1 MRFYLPIII
10 LLGLII
16 TSCNNKKAYNSSI
29 VELTKSDNFDELI
42 NSDSPV
48 LIDFYADWC
57 KPCKAQAPILEELKD
72 ELNDN
77 LDIIK
82 VDIDEFPELADR
94 HQVRSIP
101 YLVIYY
107 KGSIKW
113 SAVGLQNKN
122 QIIDAIENIA
132 KNH

>member
-10 LLGLII
+10 LLGLVI